1 MGSLLSSLP
10 FASLLIYS
18 PRGQSEIS
26 QRSRR
31 VRDALKAARLDLLER
46 SVQELRELG
55 GFDPF
60 LGPDVVLVPAP
71 RSAPIKDQST
81 LWPAQRISARLAAG
95 QFGKEVLPCLVRTV
109 AVPKSAF
116 APAGERP
123 DARRHFE
130 TMAVERSLL
139 RPRRITVVDDIVTK
153 GATLLA
159 AASRIQ
165 EAFPEAE
172 VRAFALLR
180 TMGLVEEIDKIVDPC
195 TGTIT
200 LVRGEVVRAP

>member
-18 PRGQSEIS
+18 PRGQAEIS

-31 VRDALKAARLDLLER
+31 VRDAIKAARLDILER
-46 SVQELRELG
+46 SVQKLRELG
-55 GFDPF
+55 GMEPF
-60 LGPDVVLVPAP
+60 LGADVVLVPAP
-71 RSAPIKDQST
+71 RSAPIRDATT
-81 LWPAQRISARLAAG
+81 LWPAQRISARLVAS
-95 QFGKEVLPCLVRTV
+95 QFGKELLPCLTRTV

-116 APAGERP
+116 AAVGERP
-123 DARRHFE
+123 DAQRHFE
-130 TMAVERSLL
+130 TMAIESSLL
-139 RPRRITVVDDIVTK
+139 RAKRITVVDDVITK

-159 AASRIQ
+159 AASRVQ
-165 EAFPEAE
+165 EAFPDAE

-200 LVRGEVVRAP
+200 LVRGEAVRNP

>member
-31 VRDALKAARLDLLER
+31 VRDAIKGARLDILER
-46 SVQELRELG
+46 SVQKLSELG
-55 GFDPF
+55 GMEPF
-60 LGPDVVLVPAP
+60 LGADVVLVPAP
-71 RSAPIKDQST
+71 RSAPIRDVTT
-81 LWPAQRISARLAAG
+81 LWPAQRICAQLVAG
-95 QFGKEVLPCLVRTV
+95 KIGREVLPCLTRTV

-116 APAGERP
+116 APSGERP
-123 DARRHFE
+123 DVSRHFE
-130 TMAVERSLL
+130 TMAAEVGLVRGA
-139 RPRRITVVDDIVTK
+139 RIAVVDDVITK

-159 AASRIQ
+159 AASRVQ

-180 TMGLVEEIDKIVDPC
+180 TMGLVEEVDKILDPC
-195 TGTIT
+195 RGTIT
-200 LVRGEVVRAP
+200 LVRGEVMRAP